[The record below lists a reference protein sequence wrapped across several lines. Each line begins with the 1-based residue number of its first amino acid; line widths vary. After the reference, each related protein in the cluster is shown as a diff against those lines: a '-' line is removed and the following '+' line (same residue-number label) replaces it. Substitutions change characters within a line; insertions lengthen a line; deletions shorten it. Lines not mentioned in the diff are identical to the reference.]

1 MVFPISLT
9 LRLKLTTATHSAH
22 SQTLTRCYYI
32 TRYQYTWTL
41 RWHCMLNCLWVVTVI
56 AKRMLTNAFFLFSY
70 LSRKDSCFSLTR
82 DYISENQYVKITSG
96 YWFGRES
103 WVIRTLLLS
112 QCIES
117 HMATKVPS
125 PIISMTE
132 RTALCPPT
140 DSTRKQRT
148 RV

>member
-1 MVFPISLT
+1 MVFQYGWLSYWSWPQQHTPYTLKHWLAVITLQDINTRKRYADAACWTVSESWLSLQNSWW
-9 LRLKLTTATHSAH
+9 LTPFSF
-22 SQTLTRCYYI
+22 YI
-32 TRYQYTWTL
+32 FITERF
-41 RWHCMLNCLWVVTVI
+41 ML
-56 AKRMLTNAFFLFSY
+56 
-70 LSRKDSCFSLTR
+70 SLTR
-82 DYISENQYVKITSG
+82 DHISENQYVKITSG
-96 YWFGRES
+96 YWFDRES

-132 RTALCPPT
+132 RTALCPPM